1 MAAKIFLSHSA
12 QDKPELDKIIE
23 TTKRLGIHHSM
34 YEHDLQPGASVADKV
49 KKEIS
54 ESSLFVDLLTK
65 KSQYS
70 AYVQQEIGFAEGANK
85 PIVPLVENGVKERTL
100 AMLVGREYVEFDS
113 SNPEKGVAKLRN
125 YLTRH
130 EGISKDDVITFLLVL
145 SLIIT
150 GLALALF
157 LLERRKNRKSST
169 SKSQ

>member
-12 QDKPELDKIIE
+12 QDKAELDKIIE
-23 TTKRLGIHHSM
+23 TTKRLGFHLYL

-54 ESSLFVDLLTK
+54 ESSLFVVLLTK

-85 PIVPLVENGVKERTL
+85 PIVPLVENGVKERNL

-157 LLERRKNRKSST
+157 LLERRKNRKSGT